1 MIPRASRFLELDT
14 PLNGARTPSAWANR
28 EEFSTRLR
36 FLAGENTEQLAER
49 WFLADRDVNALPD
62 EPVTLVVA
70 TLMRLVASLLF
81 PEWLSPGEGRADKS
95 FIQDFFARTWRQ
107 AVKQIVKQSQASFLS
122 FRRQLVAAGEG
133 ALSCSLREGAPG
145 ACAALRTNISRRFVI
160 EH

>member
-1 MIPRASRFLELDT
+1 MIPPASRFLELDT

-28 EEFSTRLR
+28 EEVFTRLR

-81 PEWLSPGEGRADKS
+81 PEWLSP
-95 FIQDFFARTWRQ
+95 
-107 AVKQIVKQSQASFLS
+107 
-122 FRRQLVAAGEG
+122 
-133 ALSCSLREGAPG
+133 
-145 ACAALRTNISRRFVI
+145 
-160 EH
+160 

>member
-28 EEFSTRLR
+28 EEFFTRLR

-107 AVKQIVKQSQASFLS
+107 AVWHSQASFLS

-145 ACAALRTNISRRFVI
+145 ACAAPRTNISRRVVI

>member
-28 EEFSTRLR
+28 EEFFTRLR

-95 FIQDFFARTWRQ
+95 FIQDFLARTWRQ
-107 AVKQIVKQSQASFLS
+107 AVSSQAVTSVQTQ
-122 FRRQLVAAGEG
+122 FRRQLVAVGEG

-145 ACAALRTNISRRFVI
+145 ACAALRTNISRRVVI

>member
-28 EEFSTRLR
+28 EEFFTRLR

-107 AVKQIVKQSQASFLS
+107 QSSSHKRPNSVSDDNLSLLVKVPCPAQCAK
-122 FRRQLVAAGEG
+122 
-133 ALSCSLREGAPG
+133 APL
-145 ACAALRTNISRRFVI
+145 ARAPHFERIFPDVL
-160 EH
+160 

>member
-28 EEFSTRLR
+28 EEFFTRLR

-107 AVKQIVKQSQASFLS
+107 AVSSQAVTSVQTQ
-122 FRRQLVAAGEG
+122 FRRQLVAVGEG